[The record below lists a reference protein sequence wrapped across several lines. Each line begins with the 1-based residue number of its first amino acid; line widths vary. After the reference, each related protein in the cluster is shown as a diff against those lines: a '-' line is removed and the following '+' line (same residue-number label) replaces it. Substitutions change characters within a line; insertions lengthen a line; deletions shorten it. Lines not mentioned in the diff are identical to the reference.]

1 MQFGLEIPNALPK
14 NLDNTGKNDYEE
26 QDYKVVDRIV
36 FPEMKL
42 EKVWKKSLASPAVVK
57 SNRECS
63 KV

>member
-14 NLDNTGKNDYEE
+14 NLDNIGKYDYEE
-26 QDYKVVDRIV
+26 QDYRQKTEQSS
-36 FPEMKL
+36 EMKL
-42 EKVWKKSLASPAVVK
+42 EKVWEKSLASPAVVK